1 MPFGVLVAKDFH
13 IIWLSNI
20 LALSLRDEDYSK
32 SVSCALILI
41 FPFFFFFSYYYI
53 LTWQNVIELQKIPF
67 TFYREN

>member
-41 FPFFFFFSYYYI
+41 FPFFFSFFLLLYI
-53 LTWQNVIELQKIPF
+53 NMAKCNWIT
-67 TFYREN
+67 ENPIHHL